1 MLVRWAPDGH
11 VWHFPYNLPVHCKIQ
26 KLRSH
31 AHRLIP
37 PGCDAAQ
44 QWLDDWTCCR
54 TQRWDQDHLVLGPA
68 CDIPPDHQIFGPHN
82 TFSETHERHL
92 WVNIIMISNYMSFVY
107 QTSVSLIHHWIL
119 LHNSLEKILSTLNID
134 TKYVSPYVFSF
145 IWATIRIPK
154 IVSAFWIKNYLQI
167 VRNCSVHDFIAWALT
182 PFVCCFDF
190 SAQYGTVCWFVTIY
204 DMLIMLAIVNRPV
217 PWDSTASNLISS
229 WVSWDAK
236 LAHRVSKGS
245 EVHKH

>member
-26 KLRSH
+26 RLRSH

-44 QWLDDWTCCR
+44 QWLDDSTCCR

-119 LHNSLEKILSTLNID
+119 LL
-134 TKYVSPYVFSF
+134 YPYHLYIIHWKKFF
-145 IWATIRIPK
+145 QHWT
-154 IVSAFWIKNYLQI
+154 
-167 VRNCSVHDFIAWALT
+167 LT
-182 PFVCCFDF
+182 PNMFLRTSSVLYEQQLGFLKLF
-190 SAQYGTVCWFVTIY
+190 RPFRLKIIYRLFEIVQYMISLHGPWLHWFVVLIFQP
-204 DMLIMLAIVNRPV
+204 DMGQYA
-217 PWDSTASNLISS
+217 DSWLYTTC
-229 WVSWDAK
+229 
-236 LAHRVSKGS
+236 
-245 EVHKH
+245 